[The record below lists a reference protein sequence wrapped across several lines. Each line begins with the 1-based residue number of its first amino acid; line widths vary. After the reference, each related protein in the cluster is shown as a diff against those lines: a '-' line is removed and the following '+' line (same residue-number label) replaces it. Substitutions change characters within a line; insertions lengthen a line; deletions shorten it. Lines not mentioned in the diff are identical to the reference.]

1 MGYPF
6 DGKAKNP
13 YIFPLVAKVLQ
24 DAGLSL
30 VVIGDELQPAKH
42 GITTKDICTKSDL
55 SENLHYFDRK
65 DFFKALHQLT
75 DIRMRLGLRTGFN
88 TIEKLPRIA
97 ESDYAITGVFHK
109 PYVEKYIK
117 IFADRY
123 RRFALLQ
130 GNEGT
135 PELFSKGRL
144 WIGNEEKIDEIVKK
158 EKLLV
163 ESKPHT
169 KAKISNFKYE
179 EGITGYHISY
189 EDIVSEEWNLEE
201 KRNLVESEIKQTEE
215 YKDATEI
222 ISRDYDIPIKQ
233 ADDRLLRFT
242 YNLVESSIKEISKY
256 DITNH
261 IMIFISELEHNPI
274 LWRSVVWLGGIYLE
288 TDLIKINDSVK
299 IKKPEPRDLEY
310 DLPELNYSTHD
321 RPSAIMCLEYRV
333 EGSPKMQSIADKII
347 VILKLYKIGSI
358 YRIKIKFIPPPILK
372 HSGSIIERSKTT
384 TAFKYGLKK
393 EDEEQLHTF
402 FDTINSKIPDEVI
415 EKGTGEV
422 DFITIAFDRYNDS
435 ILKQDVPESR
445 LLSAI
450 MSLEALYL
458 KDTEKSELSER
469 LAQRTALTLSFFNY
483 SPLEVFN
490 IIKRSYDIRSRFVH
504 GSKIEEDDQKDVM
517 ILVEKVIEYTRRSLV
532 IYLQIN
538 ESIDKNKFL
547 NLLSKSLLDKDAKE
561 KLQKMLEGNVK
572 V

>member
-1 MGYPF
+1 M
-6 DGKAKNP
+6 K
-13 YIFPLVAKVLQ
+13 
-24 DAGLSL
+24 
-30 VVIGDELQPAKH
+30 
-42 GITTKDICTKSDL
+42 
-55 SENLHYFDRK
+55 ENKMLPSTLYK
-65 DFFKALHQLT
+65 LA
-75 DIRMRLGLRTGFN
+75 
-88 TIEKLPRIA
+88 EKI
-97 ESDYAITGVFHK
+97 
-109 PYVEKYIK
+109 
-117 IFADRY
+117 
-123 RRFALLQ
+123 
-130 GNEGT
+130 
-135 PELFSKGRL
+135 
-144 WIGNEEKIDEIVKK
+144 EEKIDESVKK

-233 ADDRLLRFT
+233 ADDRLSRFT

-561 KLQKMLEGNVK
+561 KLQKMLESNVK